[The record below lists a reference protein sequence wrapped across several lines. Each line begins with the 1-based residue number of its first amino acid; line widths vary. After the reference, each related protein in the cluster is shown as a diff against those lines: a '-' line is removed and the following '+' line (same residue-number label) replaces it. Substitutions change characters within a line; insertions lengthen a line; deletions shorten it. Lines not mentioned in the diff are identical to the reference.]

1 MEISLENYSAPEPE
15 PLTNWSDVLA
25 MRFRELGDFDDH
37 ESLEKLEVDSYK
49 LEMTSDL
56 LKELFEDEQENAM
69 DETGPS
75 QVEILSHLTQ

>member
-25 MRFRELGDFDDH
+25 MRFTELGDFDDH
-37 ESLEKLEVDSYK
+37 ESLEKLEVDSSE
-49 LEMTSDL
+49 LEMTVDL
-56 LKELFEDEQENAM
+56 LKELFEDEEENVM

-75 QVEILSHLTQ
+75 QVEILTHVTQ